1 MGTRR
6 WWESPLKILL
16 EKLWNLLFLEVLDN
30 WNCHKIQENRRAWT
44 EICSL
49 LWSSQSHRV
58 WPFKDQDLGLQIPKV
73 PGFVPCGLK
82 QIPTSQELLV
92 FLLKLIWGGEILSL
106 LHPVVFSL
114 KRKGLRH
121 CTNPKTPEFLS
132 FLGIIFRGRG
142 ISLLEA
148 RQSQISRCDPTGITP
163 HSCHSQPAEI
173 PIIAAGWD
181 LLVFSPKEQLGYGI
195 FPIFRKDVHNTAILG
210 WFLSPKWE
218 NSQLI
223 QDISLPAQGMLH

>member
-30 WNCHKIQENRRAWT
+30 WNCHKIHENRRAWT

-58 WPFKDQDLGLQIPKV
+58 WPFKDQDLGLQIPNV

-121 CTNPKTPEFLS
+121 CTNPKIPEFLS
-132 FLGIIFRGRG
+132 FLGIIFWGG

-163 HSCHSQPAEI
+163 PFLPFPASWNPNYRSRMGFIGVFPQRAAWIWDFPYFQKGCAQHSNP
-173 PIIAAGWD
+173 
-181 LLVFSPKEQLGYGI
+181 
-195 FPIFRKDVHNTAILG
+195 
-210 WFLSPKWE
+210 
-218 NSQLI
+218 
-223 QDISLPAQGMLH
+223 GMVSVP